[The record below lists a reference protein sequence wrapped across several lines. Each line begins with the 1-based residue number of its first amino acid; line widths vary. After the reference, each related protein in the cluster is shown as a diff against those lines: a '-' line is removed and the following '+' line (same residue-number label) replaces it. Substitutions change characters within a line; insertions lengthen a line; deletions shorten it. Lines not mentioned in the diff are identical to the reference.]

1 MPDFVHL
8 HVHSEYS
15 LLDGLAKIPK
25 LVERVKAHG
34 QSAVALTDHGAMYGC
49 VHFYNA
55 CQEAGLKPIIGVET
69 YFAEVSRFNK
79 QSRPGADQF
88 HLLLL
93 AKNDQ
98 GYHNLLKL
106 ISLAHL
112 EGFSYKARIDWE
124 SLSQYHDGLIATTG
138 CASGL
143 IPKKLR
149 DHRDEEAIKWIKQF
163 QTLFGSDF
171 YVEIQSH
178 PSLPEIEPLRDQMV
192 DLAKRYGLP
201 LVATNDV
208 HYVDATDASAQD
220 ALLAIQTRKTLNDP
234 NRLSM
239 LASPDYY
246 LKSSAEMV
254 EALAAYPEAL
264 ANTLKIADQC
274 QVSLPIGKM
283 IFPEYPLQSGATPE
297 STLHQITH
305 TRLADR
311 FPQASTAI
319 LDRLNYEL
327 DVICQKGYASYFLIV
342 QDFVNWAKAQGIRVG
357 PGRGSAAGSLVSY
370 VLRITSIDPLQHNL
384 PFERFMNP
392 QRPSP
397 PDIDIDIADVHRDEV
412 IRYVA
417 NKYGEDHVAQI
428 ITFGTMEARGAIRD
442 IGRVMGLPYAEPDK
456 IAKLIPLGYTID
468 EALSS
473 TLELQEYYR
482 QPNYRRLLEL
492 AKKVEG
498 NARHAS
504 THAAGVVIAD
514 KPLTEYTPI
523 QRESRGGKIV
533 TQYDMYALDLNIN
546 ENAIGLL
553 KMDFLGLR
561 NLSILGQAV
570 DYVAQAHQHTVD
582 LSNLPLDDPDVFA
595 LLSKG
600 ETTGIFQL
608 ESPGMRRVAQKLKPS
623 RFSDITAMV
632 ALYRPGPMQLID
644 DFIAGKNDAAKIH
657 YPHKDLKPVLE
668 ETYGIPV
675 YQEQVLQIAHVF
687 AGYSLSEADILR
699 RAIGK
704 KKKSI
709 LDKEKKRFI
718 QGSQANGYTVKDA
731 EKIWGFIEK
740 FAGYGFNKAHSASY
754 AMIAYQ
760 TAYLKAKYPVEYMTA
775 LLSVESASHSAAK
788 DDKVNQGIEE
798 CHRMGIVVLPPDINA
813 SRANFTIEAH
823 PPLLEHKAIRYGLG
837 AIKNVGTSAITSI
850 IETKATHGP
859 FTSLTDFLEAVDSQ
873 KVNKKVL
880 ESLVKVGCFDR
891 FKTRRAILEA
901 LDQLRQQVLL
911 SHKARHQDQTGLFT
925 TEAIGTDT
933 FVNLPEFPL
942 NVLSQYEIELLGTSL
957 NQAGKVDLTSLIT
970 QQGATPLSQ
979 IDESLIGQTLTVI
992 GRIKTVRQITTK
1004 NSHLPM
1010 AFVTLGDNGQA
1021 LDLVFFPKSYQQAAS
1036 SLIADNLLVAK
1047 GTLDQR
1053 TDRLS
1058 LIVSGFEAVTD
1069 TTAPAAN
1076 TLNLPRDTSPAT
1088 LKQLG
1093 QLLKQHPGPD
1103 QLVIQIVSG
1112 SRPQTLKLPYTVD
1125 FSPSVKDQ
1133 IASLLQSS

>member
-1 MPDFVHL
+1 
-8 HVHSEYS
+8 
-15 LLDGLAKIPK
+15 
-25 LVERVKAHG
+25 
-34 QSAVALTDHGAMYGC
+34 
-49 VHFYNA
+49 
-55 CQEAGLKPIIGVET
+55 
-69 YFAEVSRFNK
+69 
-79 QSRPGADQF
+79 
-88 HLLLL
+88 
-93 AKNDQ
+93 
-98 GYHNLLKL
+98 
-106 ISLAHL
+106 
-112 EGFSYKARIDWE
+112 
-124 SLSQYHDGLIATTG
+124 
-138 CASGL
+138 
-143 IPKKLR
+143 
-149 DHRDEEAIKWIKQF
+149 
-163 QTLFGSDF
+163 
-171 YVEIQSH
+171 
-178 PSLPEIEPLRDQMV
+178 
-192 DLAKRYGLP
+192 
-201 LVATNDV
+201 
-208 HYVDATDASAQD
+208 
-220 ALLAIQTRKTLNDP
+220 
-234 NRLSM
+234 
-239 LASPDYY
+239 
-246 LKSSAEMV
+246 
-254 EALAAYPEAL
+254 
-264 ANTLKIADQC
+264 
-274 QVSLPIGKM
+274 
-283 IFPEYPLQSGATPE
+283 
-297 STLHQITH
+297 
-305 TRLADR
+305 
-311 FPQASTAI
+311 
-319 LDRLNYEL
+319 
-327 DVICQKGYASYFLIV
+327 
-342 QDFVNWAKAQGIRVG
+342 
-357 PGRGSAAGSLVSY
+357 
-370 VLRITSIDPLQHNL
+370 
-384 PFERFMNP
+384 
-392 QRPSP
+392 
-397 PDIDIDIADVHRDEV
+397 
-412 IRYVA
+412 
-417 NKYGEDHVAQI
+417 
-428 ITFGTMEARGAIRD
+428 
-442 IGRVMGLPYAEPDK
+442 
-456 IAKLIPLGYTID
+456 
-468 EALSS
+468 
-473 TLELQEYYR
+473 
-482 QPNYRRLLEL
+482 
-492 AKKVEG
+492 
-498 NARHAS
+498 
-504 THAAGVVIAD
+504 
-514 KPLTEYTPI
+514 
-523 QRESRGGKIV
+523 
-533 TQYDMYALDLNIN
+533 
-546 ENAIGLL
+546 
-553 KMDFLGLR
+553 
-561 NLSILGQAV
+561 
-570 DYVAQAHQHTVD
+570 
-582 LSNLPLDDPDVFA
+582 
-595 LLSKG
+595 
-600 ETTGIFQL
+600 
-608 ESPGMRRVAQKLKPS
+608 
-623 RFSDITAMV
+623 
-632 ALYRPGPMQLID
+632 
-644 DFIAGKNDAAKIH
+644 
-657 YPHKDLKPVLE
+657 
-668 ETYGIPV
+668 
-675 YQEQVLQIAHVF
+675 
-687 AGYSLSEADILR
+687 
-699 RAIGK
+699 
-704 KKKSI
+704 
-709 LDKEKKRFI
+709 
-718 QGSQANGYTVKDA
+718 
-731 EKIWGFIEK
+731 
-740 FAGYGFNKAHSASY
+740 
-754 AMIAYQ
+754 MIAYQ